1 MPLGAVVELTLDA
14 EPGVL
19 VGLRRTLGRWLA
31 DVGASEN
38 DLFDIA
44 LATSEAAANA
54 IEHAYGARRAS
65 FEVRCER
72 RGSEVRVTV
81 RDEGRW
87 RESRSN
93 GRGRGLAIMQGLM
106 DSVELDHDERGTT
119 VTLVRRLDVGEP

>member
-1 MPLGAVVELTLDA
+1 MYWALTGQAALEDDVALLAIESTPLGPVVELTLDA

-44 LATSEAAANA
+44 LAVSEAAANA
-54 IEHAYGARRAS
+54 IEHAYGARRAT

-72 RGSEVRVTV
+72 RG
-81 RDEGRW
+81 GR
-87 RESRSN
+87 S
-93 GRGRGLAIMQGLM
+93 G
-106 DSVELDHDERGTT
+106 
-119 VTLVRRLDVGEP
+119 